1 MNNSAHTH
9 PDALT
14 FEPPSGPV
22 VGYVRGPVVKATG
35 IPYAEAERFQPPVAF
50 PDWTTPFVADT
61 PAPASP
67 QLAMTAMDSIVG
79 DSTGGLPQDERCQN
93 LSITMPLDRPEGGLL
108 PVMVWIHGGA
118 YAVGAGDAALYD
130 PTSLVAEQQ
139 VIVVSVTYRLG
150 ILGYLGGADHAAN
163 LGLLDQLTALE
174 WVQRNI
180 SAFGGDPQRVTL
192 FGQSAGGDA
201 VAHLMATPNAERL
214 FARAIMQSPPLGIS
228 RGRTKMS
235 GAMALAGSSV
245 GPDTEIAQVIEAQPA
260 VAAAGAAFGLHG
272 MMAFGTQY
280 GYAPLPS
287 ESEVDAAW
295 SRVASGVDILI
306 GNTSQETRLF
316 IDVVPA
322 LRTLAKVP
330 VIGGPA
336 TSFVSWLITRK
347 VYASAI
353 GAFAQRHGRAGGR
366 AYRYEF
372 TWAPKR
378 NALGSAHAIELALLF
393 GDRQTWEGI
402 EILRG
407 ASWEEIDSHGREM
420 RQLWA
425 DFARGV
431 VLPDRG
437 GIPGVLTY
445 ARAR

>member
-1 MNNSAHTH
+1 
-9 PDALT
+9 
-14 FEPPSGPV
+14 
-22 VGYVRGPVVKATG
+22 
-35 IPYAEAERFQPPVAF
+35 
-50 PDWTTPFVADT
+50 
-61 PAPASP
+61 
-67 QLAMTAMDSIVG
+67 
-79 DSTGGLPQDERCQN
+79 
-93 LSITMPLDRPEGGLL
+93 
-108 PVMVWIHGGA
+108 
-118 YAVGAGDAALYD
+118 
-130 PTSLVAEQQ
+130 
-139 VIVVSVTYRLG
+139 
-150 ILGYLGGADHAAN
+150 
-163 LGLLDQLTALE
+163 
-174 WVQRNI
+174 
-180 SAFGGDPQRVTL
+180 
-192 FGQSAGGDA
+192 
-201 VAHLMATPNAERL
+201 
-214 FARAIMQSPPLGIS
+214 
-228 RGRTKMS
+228 
-235 GAMALAGSSV
+235 
-245 GPDTEIAQVIEAQPA
+245 
-260 VAAAGAAFGLHG
+260 
-272 MMAFGTQY
+272 
-280 GYAPLPS
+280 
-287 ESEVDAAW
+287 
-295 SRVASGVDILI
+295 VASGVDILI